1 MGRTNPIASI
11 IQGLERR
18 IDYCNI
24 QKKRIL
30 GYIDKIKNQY
40 LDREI
45 TYSEYEDLLQEKRNG
60 KTLQEWL
67 DYYDS
72 YIEYCE
78 EKIREERRKS
88 IKKKIFLMLSSLVII
103 SLLIFSG
110 FYLSPR
116 IIGLIVQ
123 APQEYTETLN
133 LEYTETQDYTW
144 NLENPGLLESVKISG
159 SIEQLENGNVKIYFD
174 KLLILDSNNTKE

>member
-1 MGRTNPIASI
+1 MGRTNPIAII

-72 YIEYCE
+72 YIEDCE
-78 EKIREERRKS
+78 EKIKGERRKS
-88 IKKKIFLMLSSLVII
+88 IKKKIFLILSFSLI
-103 SLLIFSG
+103 SLLIYS
-110 FYLSPR
+110 
-116 IIGLIVQ
+116 
-123 APQEYTETLN
+123 
-133 LEYTETQDYTW
+133 
-144 NLENPGLLESVKISG
+144 
-159 SIEQLENGNVKIYFD
+159 
-174 KLLILDSNNTKE
+174 